1 MNLLQSFKSLVVAW
15 ISFTQEVLSDIR
27 KHKAEKFK

>member
-15 ISFTQEVLSDIR
+15 ISFTQEVISDI
-27 KHKAEKFK
+27 KKYKAEQYK